1 MSTTNVLRAL
11 VALTMVLCVSGVSAG
26 ATSEEVAQAY
36 FDEGKELNK
45 QRRFDEAL
53 AKFTLA
59 VQASPE
65 THRYHQALF
74 MTYMALR
81 RGLAAIDF
89 YKQMAREHPDSP
101 TVRYWLGRLYL
112 QSQALDD
119 AVREFQTA
127 GRLAPNDEHAWIS
140 LGHTYIRQGKD
151 AEAMAAYQRANKLSP
166 NIAVVHAGLGK
177 LYLKRGDYPK
187 AQREL
192 EEALRLD
199 AALTEARF
207 DLSLIYEK
215 QGETIKAV
223 KEWQRILEDDPN
235 ETSARERLARTFFE
249 KQLYEDA
256 VREYSTLS
264 QVRQASPEVFLAL
277 GEAQVMLA
285 TSLTDAAEKSQ
296 LTNLAIENFQRTLEL
311 DPGNAQARKYLDLL
325 RPTDAPAQVPQ

>member
-1 MSTTNVLRAL
+1 MTL
-11 VALTMVLCVSGVSAG
+11 VLCVPVLSPG
-26 ATSEEVAQAY
+26 ASSEEMAKAY
-36 FDEGKELNK
+36 FEEGTELNK
-45 QRRFDEAL
+45 QQRYDEAL

-59 VQASPE
+59 VQSSPE

-81 RGLAAIDF
+81 RGLVAIDA
-89 YKQMAREHPDSP
+89 YKQMVREHPNSP
-101 TVRYWLGRLYL
+101 TVHYWLGRLYL
-112 QSQALDD
+112 QSQAFED
-119 AVREFQTA
+119 AVREFQA
-127 GRLAPNDEHAWIS
+127 ASRLAPNDEHAWIS
-140 LGHTYIRQGKD
+140 LGHTYVRQGKD
-151 AEAMAAYQRANKLSP
+151 GEAMAAYQRADKLSP

-177 LYLKRGDYPK
+177 LYAKRGDPK

-199 AALTEARF
+199 GSLTEARF

-235 ETSARERLARTFFE
+235 ETAARERLARTFFE
-249 KQLYEDA
+249 TQLYEDA

-264 QVRQASPEVFLAL
+264 QVRQSSPEVFLAL

-285 TSLTDAAEKSQ
+285 ASRTDAAEKNH
-296 LTNLAIENFQRTLEL
+296 LKDLAVESFQRTLEL
-311 DPGNAQARKYLDLL
+311 DPKNEQARRYLDVLSAKN
-325 RPTDAPAQVPQ
+325 APVQAPP

>member
-1 MSTTNVLRAL
+1 MSAMNVLRGL
-11 VALTMVLCVSGVSAG
+11 VAMTIVLCIPVPSLA
-26 ATSEEVAQAY
+26 ATSEEQATAY
-36 FDEGKELNK
+36 FEEGRELNR

-59 VQASPE
+59 VESSLE

-81 RGLAAIDF
+81 RGLVAIAV
-89 YKQMAREHPDSP
+89 YKRMAREHPDSP
-101 TVRYWLGRLYL
+101 TVHYWLGRLYL

-119 AVREFQTA
+119 AAREFQAA
-127 GRLAPNDEHAWIS
+127 GRLAPDDEHAWIS
-140 LGHTYIRQGKD
+140 LGHTYTRQGND
-151 AEAMAAYQRANKLSP
+151 AEALAAYRRANKLSP
-166 NIAVVHAGLGK
+166 DIAVVHAGLGK
-177 LYLKRGDYPK
+177 LYAKRGDYPK
-187 AQREL
+187 ARREL

-199 AALTEARF
+199 ASLTEARF

-235 ETSARERLARTFFE
+235 ETAARERLARTFFD
-249 KQLYEDA
+249 QRLYEDA

-264 QVRQASPEVFLAL
+264 QVRQSSPEVFLAL

-296 LTNLAIENFQRTLEL
+296 LRSLAVENFQRTLEL
-311 DPGNAQARKYLDLL
+311 DPRNAEARKYLDLL
-325 RPTDAPAQVPQ
+325 SATNAPAEVPK